1 MASPSARPVNIVTS
15 PPGATI
21 AAAGWATTPKR
32 SNTSAGRSLIWAN
45 VNSWRSMNSWKEAS
59 SPDQATPTNVAFPA
73 QSLAAASTE
82 AASALHV
89 LQVGAQNQ

>member
-32 SNTSAGRSLIWAN
+32 SKTSAGRSLIWSN
-45 VNSWRSMNSWKEAS
+45 VRLWRSTKSWNWAS
-59 SPDQATPTNVAFPA
+59 SPAQATPTNVASPA
-73 QSLAAASTE
+73 HSVEAASTE

-89 LQVGAQNQ
+89 LHVGAQNQ